1 MDVIPRLWPPTGGDF
16 PLIVVSR
23 EKAEWG
29 EKLRAFL
36 ISLGE
41 PWCRSI
47 VFATSGSSGG
57 PPKGVLFFKEALEA
71 SARSVND
78 WIGASSGGDWC
89 CPLPVWHMGGFMI
102 HVRASLSGAQ
112 VHTFSSRWEP
122 GAFTRF
128 LGECGA
134 LWSSLVPTQVVDL
147 VKAGCRAP
155 ETVRCIIVGGGAL
168 PPSIGEQ
175 ARLLGWPVVQSY
187 GMTEAASQ
195 IATARVNEPYLGT
208 DIPVLP
214 HWEVSMSEA
223 GALRIKGAARFSG
236 YVRMDGMGDFLLE
249 SFSSEDWWESLDIVS
264 CEQGRIT
271 FLRRADRVVKILGE
285 LVDLDALECRFAGQV
300 PGAVLCPVPDERK
313 GVRLY
318 ACFIEESVLSEAV
331 AAWNAAE
338 PGLYRL
344 EACLVPEIPRNSMG
358 KLDRKTLEH
367 IVLQEIM

>member
-1 MDVIPRLWPPTGGDF
+1 M

-29 EKLRAFL
+29 ERLREFL
-36 ISLGE
+36 VSLGE

-47 VFATSGSSGG
+47 AFATSGSSGG
-57 PPKGVLFFKEALEA
+57 PPKGVLFFKEALEV
-71 SARSVND
+71 SARSVNN

-102 HVRASLSGAQ
+102 HVRSCLAGVR

-122 GAFTRF
+122 WAFSHF
-128 LGECGA
+128 LAECGA
-134 LWSSLVPTQVVDL
+134 SWSSLVPTQVVDL

-155 ETVRCIIVGGGAL
+155 ETIRCIIVGGGAL
-168 PPSIGEQ
+168 SPLIGEQ

-195 IATARVNEPYLGT
+195 IATAHVHESYTGT

-214 HWEVSMSEA
+214 HWKVSLSEA
-223 GALRIKGAARFSG
+223 GTLKIKGPARFSA
-236 YVRMDGMGDFLLE
+236 YARMDGKGDFFLE
-249 SFSSEDWWESLDIVS
+249 SFPAEDWWESRDIVS

-300 PGAVLCPVPDERK
+300 PGAVLCPVPDDRR
-313 GVRLY
+313 GLRLY
-318 ACFIEESVLSEAV
+318 ACFTDESVLTKAV
-331 AAWNAAE
+331 VAWNAVE

-344 EACLVPEIPRNSMG
+344 EACLVPEIPRNPMG

-367 IVLQEIM
+367 IVFQEII